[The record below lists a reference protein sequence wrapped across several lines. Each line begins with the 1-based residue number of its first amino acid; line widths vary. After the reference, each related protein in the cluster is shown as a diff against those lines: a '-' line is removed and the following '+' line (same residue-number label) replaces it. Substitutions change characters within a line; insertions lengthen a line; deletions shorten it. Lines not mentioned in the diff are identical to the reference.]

1 MVSILIFG
9 RASCEARRAPPVSRS
24 GALRQR
30 HDLAQAWQPKRIYF
44 VGEPK
49 GLPSLMRA
57 IIFILI
63 IAVLAGIAAFATG
76 FLNISQTRDAQAPNV
91 AATGS
96 GVSAKGGQAPAFD
109 VQTGS
114 LKVGAK
120 DRNVT
125 VPTLQVQKPEDQ
137 QAAATNNAQ

>member
-1 MVSILIFG
+1 
-9 RASCEARRAPPVSRS
+9 
-24 GALRQR
+24 
-30 HDLAQAWQPKRIYF
+30 
-44 VGEPK
+44 
-49 GLPSLMRA
+49 MRA

-63 IAVLAGIAAFATG
+63 IVVLAGIAAFATG

-91 AATGS
+91 AASGGS
-96 GVSAKGGQAPAFD
+96 VSARGGQAPAFD

-120 DRNVT
+120 ERNVT
-125 VPTLQVQKPEDQ
+125 VPTLQVQKPGEQ

>member
-1 MVSILIFG
+1 
-9 RASCEARRAPPVSRS
+9 
-24 GALRQR
+24 
-30 HDLAQAWQPKRIYF
+30 
-44 VGEPK
+44 
-49 GLPSLMRA
+49 MRA